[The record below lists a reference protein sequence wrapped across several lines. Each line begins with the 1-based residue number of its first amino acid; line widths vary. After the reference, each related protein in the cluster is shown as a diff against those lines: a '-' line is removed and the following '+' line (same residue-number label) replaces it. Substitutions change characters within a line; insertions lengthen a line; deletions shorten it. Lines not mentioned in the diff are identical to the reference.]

1 MARRCQRLT
10 ALAALVLGTEGAL
23 DVNCSAALDIRYDIP
38 YYASKVDC
46 GNLFIKSDVATVPT
60 VTFAPASPAK
70 AYTLVYISTCSHC
83 DKSFPDN
90 SEEGLVHVHYVAAN
104 IDAATLSGSGD
115 VANADQYWAGDFPR
129 HGPGPSQRYNF
140 YLFQHDGATPAA
152 LNATTCWPANTQY
165 CSQADFT
172 NGVVDAP
179 FWDLVAAQYL
189 TGLYY
194 NDTFR
199 GAL

>member
-1 MARRCQRLT
+1 MARQSQRLA
-10 ALAALVLGTEGAL
+10 ALAALVLGVEGAL

-90 SEEGLVHVHYVAAN
+90 SEEGLVHIHYVAAN
-104 IDAATLSGSGD
+104 DGRIANEGEADMTFTTQELSLI
-115 VANADQYWAGDFPR
+115 
-129 HGPGPSQRYNF
+129 HI
-140 YLFQHDGATPAA
+140 
-152 LNATTCWPANTQY
+152 
-165 CSQADFT
+165 
-172 NGVVDAP
+172 
-179 FWDLVAAQYL
+179 
-189 TGLYY
+189 
-194 NDTFR
+194 
-199 GAL
+199 